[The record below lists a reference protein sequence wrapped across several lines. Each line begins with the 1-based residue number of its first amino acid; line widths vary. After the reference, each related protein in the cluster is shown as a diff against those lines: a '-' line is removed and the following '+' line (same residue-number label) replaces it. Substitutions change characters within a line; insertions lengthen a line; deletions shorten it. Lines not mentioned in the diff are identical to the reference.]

1 MITIKDISKE
11 ILLKCKTA
19 RPREFENVTKQD
31 IELVCKLITTRIVYL
46 LTKGSLLAI
55 KDAFLFRP
63 NLQDKIRVMKIK
75 KQKLQEKRA
84 NANYKTLGKSNLL
97 DF

>member
-11 ILLKCKTA
+11 ILLQCKKA
-19 RPREFENVTKQD
+19 RPIEFENVTKSD
-31 IELVCKLITTRIVYL
+31 IEQVCNIFTTRIVYL

-63 NLQDKIRVMKIK
+63 NLQDKIRVLKIK
-75 KQKLQEKRA
+75 KRKLQEKRA

>member
-1 MITIKDISKE
+1 MITVKDISKE
-11 ILLKCKTA
+11 ILLQCKKA
-19 RPREFENVTKQD
+19 RPIEFENVTKSD
-31 IELVCKLITTRIVYL
+31 IEQVCKLITTRIVYL
-46 LTKGSLLAI
+46 MTKGSLLAI

-75 KQKLQEKRA
+75 KRKLQEKRA

>member
-11 ILLKCKTA
+11 ILLQCKKA
-19 RPREFENVTKQD
+19 RPIEFENVTKSD
-31 IELVCKLITTRIVYL
+31 IEQICNIFTNRIVYL

-63 NLQDKIRVMKIK
+63 NLQQKIK
-75 KQKLQEKRA
+75 IIKIKRQKIQEKKGNDA
-84 NANYKTLGKSNLL
+84 YKSLGKNHLL

>member
-1 MITIKDISKE
+1 MITVKDISKE
-11 ILLKCKTA
+11 ILLQCKKA
-19 RPREFENVTKQD
+19 RPIEFENVTKSD
-31 IELVCKLITTRIVYL
+31 IEQVCNIITGRIVYL

-63 NLQDKIRVMKIK
+63 NLQKRIQHMKIK
-75 KQKLQEKRA
+75 RKKIKEIKD
-84 NANYKTLGKSNLL
+84 NAAYKSVGKNHLL

>member
-11 ILLKCKTA
+11 ILLQCKKA
-19 RPREFENVTKQD
+19 RPIEFENVTKSD
-31 IELVCKLITTRIVYL
+31 IEQVCNIFTTRIVYL

-63 NLQDKIRVMKIK
+63 NLQKRIHVMKIK
-75 KQKLQEKRA
+75 KRKLQEKQD
-84 NANYKTLGKSNLL
+84 NAAYKSVGKNQLL

>member
-1 MITIKDISKE
+1 MITVKDISKE
-11 ILLKCKTA
+11 ILLQCKKA
-19 RPREFENVTKQD
+19 RPKEFENVTKSD
-31 IELVCKLITTRIVYL
+31 IEQVCNIFTNRIVYL

-63 NLQDKIRVMKIK
+63 NLQKRIQRMKTKRKKMQEIK
-75 KQKLQEKRA
+75 D
-84 NANYKTLGKSNLL
+84 NAAYKSVGKDNLL

>member
-11 ILLKCKTA
+11 ILLQCKKA
-19 RPREFENVTKQD
+19 RPIEFENVTKSD
-31 IELVCKLITTRIVYL
+31 IEQVCNIFTTRIVYL

-63 NLQDKIRVMKIK
+63 NLQDKIRVLKLK
-75 KQKLQEKRA
+75 KRKLQEKRA

>member
-11 ILLKCKTA
+11 ILLQCKKA
-19 RPREFENVTKQD
+19 RPIEFENVTKSD
-31 IELVCKLITTRIVYL
+31 IEQVCNIFTNRIVYL

-63 NLQDKIRVMKIK
+63 NLQKRIQRMKTKRKKMQEIK
-75 KQKLQEKRA
+75 D
-84 NANYKTLGKSNLL
+84 NAAYKSVGKNTLL

>member
-11 ILLKCKTA
+11 ILLQCKKA
-19 RPREFENVTKQD
+19 RPIEFENVTKSD
-31 IELVCKLITTRIVYL
+31 IEQVCNIFTTRIVYL

-63 NLQDKIRVMKIK
+63 NLQKRIRVMKIK
-75 KQKLQEKRA
+75 KQKIQEKRA

>member
-11 ILLKCKTA
+11 ILLQCKKA
-19 RPREFENVTKQD
+19 RPIEFENVTKSD
-31 IELVCKLITTRIVYL
+31 IEQVCNIFTTRIVYL

-75 KQKLQEKRA
+75 KQKLQEKQA

>member
-1 MITIKDISKE
+1 MITVKDISKE
-11 ILLKCKTA
+11 ILLQCKKA
-19 RPREFENVTKQD
+19 RPIEFENVTKSD
-31 IELVCKLITTRIVYL
+31 IEQVCNIFTNRIVYL

-63 NLQDKIRVMKIK
+63 NLQKRIQHMKIK
-75 KQKLQEKRA
+75 RKKIKEIKD
-84 NANYKTLGKSNLL
+84 NAAYKSVGKNTLL

>member
-11 ILLKCKTA
+11 ILLQCKKA
-19 RPREFENVTKQD
+19 RPIEFENVTKSD
-31 IELVCKLITTRIVYL
+31 IEQVCNIFTNRIVYL

-63 NLQDKIRVMKIK
+63 NLQKRIHVMKLK
-75 KQKLQEKRA
+75 RQKIQEKKDNDA
-84 NANYKTLGKSNLL
+84 YKNIGKDNLL

>member
-1 MITIKDISKE
+1 
-11 ILLKCKTA
+11 
-19 RPREFENVTKQD
+19 
-31 IELVCKLITTRIVYL
+31 

-63 NLQDKIRVMKIK
+63 NLQKRIHVMKIK
-75 KQKLQEKRA
+75 KRKLQEKRA